1 MKCIILFY
9 YVHPSTK
16 HVQCLLT
23 SWGDVFYVNTAQC
36 KHVMVIFLPKTL
48 SPHVE
53 TYCYEHQFGVL
64 QAGNFGKYLLF
75 FELPF
80 YECEHSKRS

>member
-1 MKCIILFY
+1 MKCIIVLY
-9 YVHPSTK
+9 YVHPYTK
-16 HVQCLLT
+16 RVQCLLT

-64 QAGNFGKYLLF
+64 QAISSLMKCACHLL
-75 FELPF
+75 L
-80 YECEHSKRS
+80 CWGDAAVG